1 MTFAATFCGNVVD
14 WREGDTRYSGNL
26 EYHIKGFGDCEVSRI
41 DGVPHMHLLSNA
53 GHNNLLTNVR
63 EEKSCA
69 N

>member
-14 WREGDTRYSGNL
+14 WREGDTRYSGKL
-26 EYHIKGFGDCEVSRI
+26 DYYIKGFGDCEVSRI
-41 DGVPHMHLLSNA
+41 DGVPHMTLLGKND
-53 GHNNLLTNVR
+53 LLTDVR